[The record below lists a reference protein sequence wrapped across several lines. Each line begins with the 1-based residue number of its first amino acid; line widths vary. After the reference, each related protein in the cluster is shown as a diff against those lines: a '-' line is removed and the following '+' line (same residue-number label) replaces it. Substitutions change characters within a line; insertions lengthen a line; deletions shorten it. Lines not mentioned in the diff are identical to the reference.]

1 MIRICKLTAPYLCLA
16 ITLAM
21 SAGGALAQEMIA
33 FDGDKPVLVLY
44 HREAASAQAKA
55 LSEIAQSLD
64 SSGQVQFID
73 RAIPAIDSP
82 ERPAIV
88 AISSELDAVGVRKIP
103 AAVFVDEQGR
113 AFAAIEAWPEPGEP
127 LRTFVDQTLA
137 VQGQRDAAFGRAA
150 SLDGQAKADAMHEG
164 LQAVGELWWRGYLDE
179 AQELVQLAQQ
189 IGDEAMVQR
198 YMPKLVEIQIDR
210 IVQDQV
216 FPLIDLSRFG
226 EAADRLLA
234 LETALPVTTEQ
245 TQTLRGFRA
254 QLLVNDGRRDEART
268 LVQEAIKLSPDSD
281 EAAKL
286 RQILEQI

>member
-1 MIRICKLTAPYLCLA
+1 MNWLVKLSAGHLCLIAALA
-16 ITLAM
+16 ITPRYA
-21 SAGGALAQEMIA
+21 AGEEMIA

-44 HREAASAQAKA
+44 HRETVSAKAKA
-55 LSEIAQSLD
+55 LSELAQSLD
-64 SSGQVQFID
+64 SSGRVQFID
-73 RAIPAIDSP
+73 RAIPSIDSP

-88 AISSELDAVGVRKIP
+88 AISSELDAVGVRRIP

-137 VQGQRDAAFGRAA
+137 VQDQRDEAFGRAA
-150 SLDGQAKADAMHEG
+150 SLDGQAKADAMDQG
-164 LQAVGELWWRGYLDE
+164 LQAIGDLWWRGYLDE
-179 AQELVQLAQQ
+179 AQELVKLAQQ
-189 IGDEAMVQR
+189 LGDEAMVQR

-234 LETALPVTTEQ
+234 LETALPMTTEQ

-254 QLLVNDGRRDEART
+254 QLLVNDGRRDEARK
-268 LVQEAIKLSPDSD
+268 LLEEAIKLKPDSD
-281 EAAKL
+281 EASKL
-286 RQILEQI
+286 RQILEQV